1 MPIDL
6 AYQDLQSVCYSFS
19 KVTGNIAV
27 SVHYKHYKLCSQMEQ
42 QKAI

>member
-1 MPIDL
+1 MPIDS

-27 SVHYKHYKLCSQMEQ
+27 SVHYKLCSQMEQ